1 MSRGNVEREI
11 WCIFGTLRY
20 LNLHDSL
27 KYRYDQAGHHI
38 YDIPL
43 EETQNL
49 IAVIRPT

>member
-27 KYRYDQAGHHI
+27 NYKYDQAVYHI
-38 YDIPL
+38 YDKSL
-43 EETQNL
+43 EQTQS
-49 IAVIRPT
+49 